1 LEKKVF
7 SPVDK
12 THTTG
17 TPIGKYT
24 RQTHGVTHL
33 LHTAEVEM
41 DIWVYERT
49 QTAHRDTQA
58 IVPPIDI
65 EKSVTVTG
73 AAANV
78 FEYFISDI

>member
-1 LEKKVF
+1 MKWVPCKIDREREILFWKKVF
-7 SPVDK
+7 FPVDK

-41 DIWVYERT
+41 DIWV
-49 QTAHRDTQA
+49 
-58 IVPPIDI
+58 
-65 EKSVTVTG
+65 
-73 AAANV
+73 
-78 FEYFISDI
+78 